1 MVQEL
6 RNEMYQEADRILV
19 EEAVIMPLAYGGSHL
34 LVKPWVRRFPASATR
49 FWFWKD
55 VIIDPH

>member
-1 MVQEL
+1 
-6 RNEMYQEADRILV
+6 V